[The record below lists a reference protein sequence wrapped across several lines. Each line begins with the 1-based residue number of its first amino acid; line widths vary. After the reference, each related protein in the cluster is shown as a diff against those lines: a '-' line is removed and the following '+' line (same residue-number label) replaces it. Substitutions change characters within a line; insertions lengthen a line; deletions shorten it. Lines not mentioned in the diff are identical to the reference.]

1 MGDEDKD
8 NIEIKMILLG
18 ESGVGKTSIISRYV
32 ENIFE
37 ENVTTSHAM
46 TYVQKDLTIENQK
59 IQLNIWDTVGQ
70 EKYRSLSKLFF
81 KDTKIVILVY
91 AITDM
96 TSFKGLDYWSSLY
109 KETIGDD
116 AILGI
121 VGNKSD
127 LYLEQEVS
135 QEKGEELAKQKG
147 GFFSEISAKENG
159 DQLDSYI
166 NKLVTEYLK
175 KNPNIMKNQKKLRL
189 EADDDMIEIKAGCC
203 SGSKKKKMLRRYSSI
218 LQEFS
223 GVINC
228 VFLGEDS
235 VGKTSIINRIKK
247 QDFNPAEK
255 HTNEL
260 IEYKYQYNHKQ
271 IVLEIVIN
279 DVDNDKKKS
288 KEFINIL
295 KSSEIFFLVYDVK
308 NKQSL
313 ENIEYWIEVI
323 SKVKD
328 DLSKILIYILAN
340 KNDKN
345 DANENNEMIREGKD
359 LASEKKYLI
368 KAISAKDNEGIMGL
382 IDESVEYYLTI
393 S

>member
-8 NIEIKMILLG
+8 IIEIKMILLG

-32 ENIFE
+32 ENTFE
-37 ENVTTSHAM
+37 ENVITSHAM

-345 DANENNEMIREGKD
+345 DANENNEKIREGKD
-359 LASEKKYLI
+359 LASRKKYLI

>member
-37 ENVTTSHAM
+37 ENVITSHAM
-46 TYVQKDLTIENQK
+46 TYVQKDLAIENQK
-59 IQLNIWDTVGQ
+59 IQLNIWDTIGQ

-203 SGSKKKKMLRRYSSI
+203 SGSKMKKMLRRYSSI

-359 LASEKKYLI
+359 LASEKKNLI